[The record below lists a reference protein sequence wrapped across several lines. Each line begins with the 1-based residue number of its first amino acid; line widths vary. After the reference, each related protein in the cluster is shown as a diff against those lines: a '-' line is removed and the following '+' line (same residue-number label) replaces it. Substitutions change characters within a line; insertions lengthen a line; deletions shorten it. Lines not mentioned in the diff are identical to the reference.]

1 LLQYNPMDRPLIAV
15 VGPTGSGKS
24 ELALRIAEDWGGEI
38 VNCDSLQVYRF
49 FDIGTAKLAA
59 GERREIR
66 HHLLDI
72 VTPDEVFTAGE
83 YAAMARPV
91 LDRISEGGHVPVVA
105 GGTGF
110 YLRALLDGLFPGP
123 RRDAALRER
132 LTGRERRRAGSL
144 HRILKRLD
152 AASAERIHPNDVPK
166 IVRAL
171 EVVLLTR
178 RPLGESFARGRN
190 ALSGY
195 RTLKIG
201 LDPPRAELY
210 RKLDARLDRM
220 FESGLLAEVRGILD
234 MGYPP
239 DIKPFESHGYK
250 QALAVLGGELTL
262 SEALES
268 AKLNTRHYAK
278 RQMTWFRRE
287 AGVEWFTGFGSDSA
301 MAGAASER
309 AGAFLSGR

>member
-1 LLQYNPMDRPLIAV
+1 M
-15 VGPTGSGKS
+15 
-24 ELALRIAEDWGGEI
+24 
-38 VNCDSLQVYRF
+38 VY
-49 FDIGTAKLAA
+49 
-59 GERREIR
+59 
-66 HHLLDI
+66 
-72 VTPDEVFTAGE
+72 
-83 YAAMARPV
+83 
-91 LDRISEGGHVPVVA
+91 
-105 GGTGF
+105 
-110 YLRALLDGLFPGP
+110 FPGP

-144 HRILKRLD
+144 HRVLKRLD

-220 FESGLLAEVRGILD
+220 FESGLMAEVRGILD

-239 DIKPFESHGYK
+239 EIKPFESHGYR
-250 QALAVLGGELTL
+250 QALAVLRGELTI
-262 SEALES
+262 SEALGS
-268 AKLNTRHYAK
+268 AKLNTPPL
-278 RQMTWFRRE
+278 RQAADDVVPSRSRSRMVRRLRIRP
-287 AGVEWFTGFGSDSA
+287 GPGRRRI
-301 MAGAASER
+301 R
-309 AGAFLSGR
+309 AGRRVFVRPLTEHFPCSRVFI